1 MSKKEKISAV
11 AMRYL
16 QRGQLDRAIKEY
28 MRILADDPS
37 DERTLQKVGDLH
49 SRMGNTAEALKMY
62 KQVSELY
69 IKQGYYLKAIAVYKQ
84 ILNLDPDD
92 AKLHGK
98 LGEMY
103 EQMGLMPEAIQQYSK
118 MGQYYREKKLYK
130 DALDIYVKIRALDPG
145 NLPNK
150 IMLAETYFKLHRRDQ
165 GIMEFEAI
173 LSELKDSGRV
183 NDYSKVL
190 DRFLKHNPGDVARGR
205 DLARYYLRK
214 GNFKKALVRLQVALK
229 GEPENLETLE
239 LLANAFVSIKQ
250 IPKGLTVYREII
262 RVLKKKNDKENLV
275 KVYEAMLRLDP
286 SDEKIQ
292 KELKTLRG
300 KAAPTRS
307 HEDTSALLQTL
318 EPLETDLP
326 PDPVHHEPVPA
337 SAPRQEFPQP
347 YQQPNPELN
356 TVPDH
361 HPSMEKTLHGFPNY
375 LEEPEPYT
383 PPVQQPVPTPGVAG
397 LPQQM
402 QPTAHHF
409 TQVPIPLDAMAE
421 AGPMAEAPDEQV
433 PTENDIQNLLLES
446 DVFANYGLHA
456 QSEDALQTIL
466 EYFPDHEIALLRLKN
481 LYTVTFSEP
490 DINRVALHLA
500 AIYLEQQRLK
510 EAKSVLSDAAELNY
524 DQAQSAMFRDKVGH
538 ADSLKLAGQL
548 RELVQSDLNVDWDDA
563 NVDLN
568 QQQKEA
574 PDIEIKPMYASADL
588 QDDETFPPP
597 FEGELAPP
605 SGDLD
610 QELLLDFDDEEEDLS
625 IEEQPVLGKALPT
638 QQTLEDKTPAPPT
651 PKEMYREAKFF
662 AFQGLFEEAINIA
675 HELLEQDPGMRKAQ
689 RAAENWAG
697 SLAMSFNLPLYVPP
711 ETKKEPAPQAASPA
725 QSQSVVLQISEADM
739 DPELLA
745 KLSMGE
751 DPEKILSEERQKRE
765 PAPPKKETAVPKE
778 SKPDEAA
785 KPSEKEGE
793 SGYFNL
799 AEEIWDDLEES
810 DFDSLLGS
818 PEPAKEMSQT
828 GEEDHVTHYNLG
840 LAYREME
847 MLDDAISEFLQ
858 VWNVEPSVDSG
869 MQLALCYVQKGNIQR
884 AAHFLK
890 QTIACQDIAQEDIK
904 KVRYELGE
912 IYIAMGN
919 PARAYYYFQSIITL
933 DPTFLDVQDRIS
945 VLMSEGITPDVKPD
959 QISSLLKSFNYHDAS
974 VNRQRHNDYNA
985 N

>member
-1 MSKKEKISAV
+1 
-11 AMRYL
+11 MRYL

-37 DERTLQKVGDLH
+37 DERTIQKVGDLH
-49 SRMGNTAEALKMY
+49 SRMGNTAEALTMY

-118 MGQYYREKKLYK
+118 MGLYYREKKLYK
-130 DALDIYVKIRALDPG
+130 DALDIYIKIRALDPG

-214 GNFKKALVRLQVALK
+214 GNFKKALVRLQIALK

-262 RVLKKKNDKENLV
+262 RVLKKKNDRENLI

-286 SDEKIQ
+286 SDQKIQ
-292 KELKTLRG
+292 SDLAALRG
-300 KAAPTRS
+300 PQKSAPANYG
-307 HEDTSALLQTL
+307 DTSALLQTL
-318 EPLETDLP
+318 EPLATDLP
-326 PDPVHHEPVPA
+326 PDPVHHAPEPVSEPT
-337 SAPRQEFPQP
+337 APKQP
-347 YQQPNPELN
+347 SL
-356 TVPDH
+356 
-361 HPSMEKTLHGFPNY
+361 EKTIHGFPPMHEDPGPQYN
-375 LEEPEPYT
+375 EPPR
-383 PPVQQPVPTPGVAG
+383 PVVSE
-397 LPQQM
+397 LPQQI
-402 QPTAHHF
+402 QATNPHF
-409 TQVPIPLDAMAE
+409 TQVPLPPSATAE
-421 AGPMAEAPDEQV
+421 AQEAMEQ
-433 PTENDIQNLLLES
+433 PSEDQIPNENDIRNLLLES
-446 DVFANYGLHA
+446 DVFASYGLHS

-466 EYFPDHEIALLRLKN
+466 DYFPDHEEALLKLKD
-481 LYTVTFSEP
+481 LYTATYSEP
-490 DINRVALHLA
+490 DINRVALHLG
-500 AIYLEQQRLK
+500 AIYLEQNRLK
-510 EAKSVLSDAAELNY
+510 EAKSVLGQAAELTY

-538 ADSLKLAGQL
+538 ADSTKLAGQL

-568 QQQKEA
+568 QNQKEA
-574 PDIEIKPMYASADL
+574 PDIKIQPMYASDEMG
-588 QDDETFPPP
+588 DDETFPPP

-605 SGDLD
+605 SGDID

-625 IEEQPVLGKALPT
+625 IEDQPVLGKAVPG
-638 QQTLEDKTPAPPT
+638 QDPMEEKTPAPPT
-651 PKEMYREAKFF
+651 PKQMYREAKFF
-662 AFQGLFEEAINIA
+662 AAQGLFEEAINII
-675 HELLEQDPGMRKAQ
+675 HEVLELEPGMRKAQ
-689 RAAENWAG
+689 RASENWAG
-697 SLAMSFNLPLYVPP
+697 SLAMSFNLPLYDPP
-711 ETKKEPAPQAASPA
+711 AKKEPKEVPPPS

-751 DPEKILSEERQKRE
+751 EPDKILEEERSKRDSSE
-765 PAPPKKETAVPKE
+765 GKKPTPTKEYDAPE
-778 SKPDEAA
+778 DQA
-785 KPSEKEGE
+785 KPSGKEGE
-793 SGYFNL
+793 SEYFNL

-810 DFDSLLGS
+810 DFDSLLTS
-818 PEPAKEMSQT
+818 PEPAPELNET

-858 VWNVEPSVDSG
+858 VWNVKPSVDSG

-884 AAHFLK
+884 AAHFLS
-890 QTIACQDIAQEDIK
+890 QTLACEDIAQEDIK

-919 PARAYYYFQSIITL
+919 SARAYYYFQSIITL
-933 DPTFLDVQDRIS
+933 DPTFQDVQDRIS

-959 QISSLLKSFNYHDAS
+959 QISNLLKTFSYHDAS
-974 VNRQRHNDYNA
+974 SNRQRPTDYNA